1 MLNGVWGLELEK
13 WSARKRIV
21 LVFLSIIVLV
31 SAFGAGFGVA
41 QVVPLSALP
50 ILRNDS
56 ASLDTFWQVWRLVEH
71 DFLGTLPSNQARVYG
86 AIHGS
91 LATLD
96 DPYTVFVEPQSHQ
109 REKEDLQ
116 GSFGGIGVTM
126 RRNAQGDLV
135 LSPMP
140 DSPAIRTGVLEN
152 DVLVAVDGKP
162 ISATLSFD
170 DIAALVRGKVGTKVT
185 ISVQRSGSEALLS
198 FTITREVINTPSVAY
213 HILDNAPQIGYIV
226 INRFTERSG
235 EEAQKAAQELEQK
248 GARQMILDLRDN
260 GGGLLTAAIDVSSQ
274 FLSDGVVLYEQ
285 EKGKPERAFRTKPG
299 GVALDMPLIIL
310 VNHNTASASEIVAGA
325 LRDNNRAILIG
336 DQTYG
341 KGSVQHIYDLGDGS
355 SLHVTAAEWF
365 TPNRHQLTRHGLIPD
380 VIVSRSNDDLA
391 AGRDPQ
397 LDRAIAYWQDKS

>member
-1 MLNGVWGLELEK
+1 LEK
-13 WSARKRIV
+13 WPAHKRIV

-96 DPYTVFVEPQSHQ
+96 DPYTVFIEPQSHQ

-140 DSPAIRTGVLEN
+140 GSPAIRTGVLEN

-185 ISVQRSGSEALLS
+185 INVQRSGSEALLS

-274 FLSDGVVLYEQ
+274 FLSEGVVLYEQ
-285 EKGKPERAFRTKPG
+285 EKGKPEQTFRTKPG

-365 TPNRHQLTRHGLIPD
+365 TPNRHQLTGHGLIPD

-397 LDRAIAYWQDKS
+397 LDRAIAYWQGKS

>member
-1 MLNGVWGLELEK
+1 MAK
-13 WSARKRIV
+13 WPARKTIV
-21 LVFLSIIVLV
+21 LVFLGIIALT

-50 ILRNDS
+50 IARNDS
-56 ASLDTFWQVWRLVEH
+56 ARLDTFWQVWRLVER

-91 LATLD
+91 LATLE

-140 DSPAIRTGVLEN
+140 DSPAIRTGVLDG
-152 DVLVAVDGKP
+152 DVLVTVDSKP

-170 DIAALVRGKVGTKVT
+170 DIAALVRGKVGTKVA
-185 ISVQRSGSEALLS
+185 ISVRRSGSEALLS
-198 FTITREVINTPSVAY
+198 FTITREVINTPSAVY
-213 HILDNAPQIGYIV
+213 HILDNAPQIGYIA
-226 INRFTERSG
+226 ISRFTEHSG
-235 EEAQKAAQELEQK
+235 EEVQKAAQELEQK
-248 GARQMILDLRDN
+248 GARQLILDLRDN

-274 FLSDGVVLYEQ
+274 FMNDGVVLYEQ
-285 EKGKPERAFRTKPG
+285 EKGKPEQTFRTKPG

-365 TPNRHQLTRHGLIPD
+365 TPNRHQLTGHGLIPD
-380 VIVSRSNDDLA
+380 VVVSRSNDDIA

-397 LDRAIAYWQDKS
+397 LDCAIAYWQGKS

>member
-1 MLNGVWGLELEK
+1 MAK
-13 WSARKRIV
+13 WPARKTIV
-21 LVFLSIIVLV
+21 LVFLGIIALT

-41 QVVPLSALP
+41 QVAPSLGLP
-50 ILRNDS
+50 TSHNDS
-56 ASLDTFWQVWRLVEH
+56 ARLDTFWEVWRLVER

-91 LATLD
+91 LATLN

-140 DSPAIRTGVLEN
+140 DSPAIRTGVLDG
-152 DVLVAVDGKP
+152 DVLVTVDSKP

-170 DIAALVRGKVGTKVT
+170 DIAALVRGKVGTKVA
-185 ISVQRSGSEALLS
+185 ISVRRSGSEALLS
-198 FTITREVINTPSVAY
+198 FTITREVINTPSVVY
-213 HILDNAPQIGYIV
+213 HILDNAPQIGYIA
-226 INRFTERSG
+226 ISRFTERSG
-235 EEAQKAAQELEQK
+235 EEVQKAAQELEQK
-248 GARQMILDLRDN
+248 GARQLILDLRDN

-274 FLSDGVVLYEQ
+274 FMSDGVVLYEQ
-285 EKGKPERAFRTKPG
+285 EKGKPEQTFRTKPG

-365 TPNRHQLTRHGLIPD
+365 TPNRHQLTGHGLIPD
-380 VIVSRSNDDLA
+380 VVVSRSNDDIA

>member
-1 MLNGVWGLELEK
+1 MVR
-13 WSARKRIV
+13 WSTRKTIV
-21 LVFLSIIVLV
+21 LIFLGVIALT

-41 QVVPLSALP
+41 QLVQLP
-50 ILRNDS
+50 GLPTSRNDS
-56 ASLDTFWQVWRLVEH
+56 ARLDTFWEAWRLVER

-91 LATLD
+91 LATLN

-126 RRNAQGDLV
+126 RRSAQGDLI

-140 DSPAIRTGVLEN
+140 DSPAIRTGVLDG
-152 DVLVAVDGKP
+152 DVLVAVDNKP

-185 ISVQRSGSEALLS
+185 ISVRRSSSEALLS
-198 FTITREVINTPSVAY
+198 FTITRQVINTPSVVY
-213 HILDNAPQIGYIV
+213 HILDNAPQIGYLA

-235 EEAQKAAQELEQK
+235 EEVQKAAKELEQQ
-248 GARQMILDLRDN
+248 GARQIILDLRDN

-285 EKGKPERAFRTKPG
+285 EKGKPERTFRIKPG

-310 VNHNTASASEIVAGA
+310 VNQAF
-325 LRDNNRAILIG
+325 R
-336 DQTYG
+336 
-341 KGSVQHIYDLGDGS
+341 
-355 SLHVTAAEWF
+355 F
-365 TPNRHQLTRHGLIPD
+365 
-380 VIVSRSNDDLA
+380 SR
-391 AGRDPQ
+391 R
-397 LDRAIAYWQDKS
+397 

>member
-1 MLNGVWGLELEK
+1 MAK
-13 WSARKRIV
+13 WSVRKTIA
-21 LVFLSIIVLV
+21 LVFLSIIALA

-41 QVVPLSALP
+41 QVVPSLGLP
-50 ILRNDS
+50 TSHNDS
-56 ASLDTFWQVWRLVEH
+56 ARLDTFWEVWRLVER
-71 DFLGTLPSNQARVYG
+71 DFLGALPSTQTRVYG

-91 LATLD
+91 LTTLN

-126 RRNAQGDLV
+126 RRNAEGDLV

-152 DVLVAVDGKP
+152 DVLAAVDSKP

-185 ISVQRSGSEALLS
+185 ISVRRSDSEALLS
-198 FTITREVINTPSVAY
+198 FTITRQVINTPSVVY
-213 HILDNAPQIGYIV
+213 HILDNAPQISYIA

-235 EEAQKAAQELEQK
+235 EEVQKAAKELEQK
-248 GARQMILDLRDN
+248 GARQIILDLRDN

-274 FLSDGVVLYEQ
+274 FMSDGVVLYEQ
-285 EKGKPERAFRTKPG
+285 EKGKPERTFRTKPG

-365 TPNRHQLTRHGLIPD
+365 TPNRHQLTGHGLVPD
-380 VIVSRSNDDLA
+380 VIVSRSNDDIT